1 MFFPLEIK
9 AILQLLLFEAIK
21 HRITY
26 MSVNWCVVLKAHFY
40 HPIDDSLEEKAK
52 AYKEA
57 YRAWLN
63 IEASFHFHD
72 QQGWEDRLGSKE
84 DLQKAMEITKNTLEM
99 AVSKLNNSE
108 IQLAINKGLI
118 SNQESEYL
126 LNSQTVNEKVS
137 ILYARK
143 REINEIRNNNSD
155 KHSKDKNLNKFSK

>member
-1 MFFPLEIK
+1 MCFYWEIK
-9 AILQLLLFEAIK
+9 RILLVLLFEAIK

-84 DLQKAMEITKNTLEM
+84 DLQKAMEITTNTLE
-99 AVSKLNNSE
+99 
-108 IQLAINKGLI
+108 IAIGSFSIEELKALTQTGLI
-118 SNQESEYL
+118 TRDELEHLKANH
-126 LNSQTVNEKVS
+126 NKNTKVS
-137 ILYARK
+137 IIEARK
-143 REINEIRNNNSD
+143 NEAKKSRDVSSSRTNFD
-155 KHSKDKNLNKFSK
+155 KDI

>member
-1 MFFPLEIK
+1 MCFCWEIK
-9 AILQLLLFEAIK
+9 RILLVLLFEAIK

-84 DLQKAMEITKNTLEM
+84 DLQKAMEITTNTLDIAIGSFSIEELKALTQTGLITGDELEYLKANHNKNT
-99 AVSKLNNSE
+99 K
-108 IQLAINKGLI
+108 
-118 SNQESEYL
+118 
-126 LNSQTVNEKVS
+126 TS
-137 ILYARK
+137 IIEARK
-143 REINEIRNNNSD
+143 NEAKKSRDTSSSRANFG
-155 KHSKDKNLNKFSK
+155 KDI

>member
-1 MFFPLEIK
+1 MCFCWEIK
-9 AILQLLLFEAIK
+9 RILLLLLFEVIK
-21 HRITY
+21 HRITH

-72 QQGWEDRLGSKE
+72 QQSWEDRLGSKE
-84 DLQKAMEITKNTLEM
+84 DLQKAMEITTNTLEM

-118 SNQESEYL
+118 SDQESEFL
-126 LNSQTVNEKVS
+126 LNSQTENEKES
-137 ILYARK
+137 ILEARK
-143 REINEIRNNNSD
+143 REINEIRNNHSD
-155 KHSKDKNLNKFSK
+155 KQSKSKGFDR

>member
-1 MFFPLEIK
+1 M
-9 AILQLLLFEAIK
+9 
-21 HRITY
+21 
-26 MSVNWCVVLKAHFY
+26 KAHFY

-84 DLQKAMEITKNTLEM
+84 DLQKAMEITTNTLEM

-108 IQLAINKGLI
+108 IQLAIDKGYLSDRESKYLHSRNKTP
-118 SNQESEYL
+118 NQIENKKEKIVRARMEEVDSIRKQ
-126 LNSQTVNEKVS
+126 NSQALSK
-137 ILYARK
+137 
-143 REINEIRNNNSD
+143 NND
-155 KHSKDKNLNKFSK
+155 CSKKFN